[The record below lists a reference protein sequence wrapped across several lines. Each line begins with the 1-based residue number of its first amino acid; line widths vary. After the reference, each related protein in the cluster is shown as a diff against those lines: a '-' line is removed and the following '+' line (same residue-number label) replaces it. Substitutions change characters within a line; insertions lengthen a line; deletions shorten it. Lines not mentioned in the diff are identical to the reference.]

1 MDDQVQRRQEKV
13 AIKLLEKKK
22 ILGVKNGLPFLL
34 NEIRAHWALERCEG
48 VLKLLRIHEESE
60 FIALVLE
67 YQPKG
72 SLMGCLENEKQF
84 SEPEVRVIME
94 QTLLALDFFERK
106 HIVHR
111 DIKPDN
117 ILIYSIEDQS

>member
-1 MDDQVQRRQEKV
+1 
-13 AIKLLEKKK
+13 
-22 ILGVKNGLPFLL
+22 
-34 NEIRAHWALERCEG
+34 
-48 VLKLLRIHEESE
+48 
-60 FIALVLE
+60 
-67 YQPKG
+67 
-72 SLMGCLENEKQF
+72 MGCLENEKQF
-84 SEPEVRVIME
+84 SEHEVRVIME